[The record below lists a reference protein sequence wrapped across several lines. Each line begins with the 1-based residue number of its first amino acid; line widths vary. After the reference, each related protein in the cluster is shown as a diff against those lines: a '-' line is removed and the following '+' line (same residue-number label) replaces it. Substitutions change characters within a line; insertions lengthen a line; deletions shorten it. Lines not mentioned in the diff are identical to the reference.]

1 MMLIL
6 NGILSELVITDIQ
19 TNNKFQTKMTN
30 ENVYL
35 STLMDKLILLSSS
48 LHLLQ
53 QTTDWMITMTD
64 MQNYTLLI
72 RPISI

>member
-1 MMLIL
+1 MLIL

-53 QTTDWMITMTD
+53 QTD
-64 MQNYTLLI
+64 
-72 RPISI
+72 